1 MRARYT
7 IACLFFLAIAIP
19 MNGQIRIPQFD
30 IEVKGG
36 YSKIDAGGD
45 DAIDDVGFSFYQ
57 VGAHL
62 QFSQRIALGGFYNR
76 SLSGEVKYG
85 GGDGLNAEYPLSGLM
100 YGVDL
105 RLSAGRS
112 ARWRPYF
119 GLVYG
124 KAEFVQKTG
133 GFNLAATSNMMGAN
147 LGIMKLF
154 GRNFYWNILEVSAR
168 YLPDRIFF
176 LDADF
181 LVEAKTGFTYNIRI
195 KNK

>member
-1 MRARYT
+1 MNIRFAIT
-7 IACLFFLAIAIP
+7 ALVFLVFMIP
-19 MNGQIRIPQFD
+19 VKAQFRLPQFD
-30 IEVKGG
+30 IEAKGG
-36 YSKIDAGGD
+36 YSLIDAGGNQSVD
-45 DAIDDVGFSFYQ
+45 MASFSFFQ
-57 VGAHL
+57 AGLHL
-62 QFSQRIALGGFYNR
+62 QFSQRLALGGFYNR
-76 SLSGEVKYG
+76 SFGGETKYG
-85 GGDGLNAEYPLSGLM
+85 SGDSRNEYPLSVLM

-133 GFNLAATSNMMGAN
+133 SYNLAATSNMMGAN

-168 YLPDRIFF
+168 VFDRIYW
-176 LDADF
+176 LEADF
-181 LVEAKTGFTYNIRI
+181 SLEAKTGFTYNIRI